1 LPSMPAPLLGIT
13 SYTAPFAGAVAV
25 PIPNMFGDSVSGQ
38 SLGLIGDD
46 STNNAAAF
54 AKLNNVPPGS
64 IVHLRPGRY
73 RYTGSIPMNISNIT
87 LAGSG
92 CIQTTLVPL
101 TTNQPAMTINAG
113 FVGVKDLGFDRITK
127 PVSGGDGIVCAQG
140 MSHTNLDNLFIQKQY
155 RGLVLGATDI
165 SYADRM
171 TVQLCESHG
180 LDFLYGTNGAVQYEL
195 TNILS
200 QHNLGDGFHGVNT
213 TAVTGIGPFLTDCH
227 AFNNALQGYYF
238 SGSASFKLFDVFM
251 ERCISSSD
259 ALGGIH
265 FDGPNGEFSMVH
277 DCWVELIG
285 RTSGFPRGF
294 DGTLSTLSNTGYGI
308 RVSGSQGSS
317 ALNIVGGLI
326 WSCAWSGISLESP
339 NVDVVGMTLIDN
351 GAAVDANIERRAG
364 VLVKGNGQHTAA
376 CHFIKSAVGSG
387 QLKGVTVGAGTYSE
401 VSVDSSNHFTGY
413 ANITDMVDTSLATL
427 SGTVS
432 SRFPLG
438 AQINVGRLALVL
450 NDETGGANPVKPIR
464 ISAGALQIL
473 NSAGTSVIHSI
484 DESATANDMRLLL
497 WDVTSGTLKRVSR
510 GAPDSESL
518 GFRNLRVPN

>member
-1 LPSMPAPLLGIT
+1 LGIT
-13 SYTAPFAGAVAV
+13 SFTAPFAGAVTR
-25 PIPNMFGDSVSGQ
+25 PIPDKLADEIGGKD
-38 SLGLIGDD
+38 LGLVGDD
-46 STNNAAAF
+46 SKDNAAAF
-54 AKLNNVPPGS
+54 AKLNNLTPGS
-64 IVHLRPGRY
+64 IVRLLPGRY
-73 RYTGSIPMNISNIT
+73 RYTGSIAMNIANIT

-92 CIQTTLVPL
+92 TINTTIVPL
-101 TTNQPAMTINAG
+101 TTTQPAMTINAG
-113 FVGVKDLGFDRITK
+113 FVGVKDLGFDRISK
-127 PVSGGDGIVCAQG
+127 PVSGGDGIVVAQG
-140 MSHTNLDNLFIQKQY
+140 MSHTNLDNLFINKQY

-165 SYADRM
+165 SYADRI
-171 TVQLCESHG
+171 TVQLGESHG

-259 ALGGIH
+259 GQGGIH

-277 DCWVELIG
+277 DCWIELIG
-285 RTSGFPRGF
+285 RTGGFPRGF
-294 DGTLSTLSNTGYGI
+294 NSTPSVQSNTGYGI

-339 NVDVVGMTLIDN
+339 NVDVIGMTLIDN

-364 VLVKGNGQHTAA
+364 VLIKGNGQHTAA

-427 SGTVS
+427 AGTVS

-438 AQINVGRLALVL
+438 AQINVGRLGLVL
-450 NDETGGANPVKPIR
+450 NNETGGPAPVKTIR
-464 ISAGALQIL
+464 IAGGALQIL
-473 NSAGTSVIHSI
+473 NSSGTSVIYAI
-484 DESATANDMRLLL
+484 DESVAANETNLLL
-497 WDVTSGTLKRVSR
+497 WDATTGTLKRVSR
-510 GAPDSESL
+510 GAADSESL
-518 GFRNLRVPN
+518 GFRNLRIPN